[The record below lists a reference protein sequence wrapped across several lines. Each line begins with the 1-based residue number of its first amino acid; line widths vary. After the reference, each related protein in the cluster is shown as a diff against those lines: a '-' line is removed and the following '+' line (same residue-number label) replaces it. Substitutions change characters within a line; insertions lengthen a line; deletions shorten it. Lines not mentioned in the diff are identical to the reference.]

1 MLYLLPLFET
11 LPWKGQVR
19 QITPST
25 NKQTSVVDG
34 LFFSEEGA
42 KVSERERSLCKLG
55 LVNLRQF
62 QAFLS
67 VLLEELIACNNRLA
81 KLDQDLLS
89 ESSFCVHF

>member
-1 MLYLLPLFET
+1 M
-11 LPWKGQVR
+11 
-19 QITPST
+19 
-25 NKQTSVVDG
+25 VDA

-42 KVSERERSLCKLG
+42 KKVAERDRALCKLG

-62 QAFLS
+62 QAYLS

-89 ESSFCVHF
+89 ESSL

>member
-1 MLYLLPLFET
+1 MHE
-11 LPWKGQVR
+11 Q
-19 QITPST
+19 
-25 NKQTSVVDG
+25 QTAVVDA

-42 KVSERERSLCKLG
+42 KVAEKERALCKLG

-62 QAFLS
+62 QAYLS

-89 ESSFCVHF
+89 E

>member
-1 MLYLLPLFET
+1 M
-11 LPWKGQVR
+11 
-19 QITPST
+19 
-25 NKQTSVVDG
+25 VDA

-42 KVSERERSLCKLG
+42 RVAEKERTLCKLG

-67 VLLEELIACNNRLA
+67 VLLEELISCNNRLA

-89 ESSFCVHF
+89 EP

>member
-1 MLYLLPLFET
+1 M
-11 LPWKGQVR
+11 
-19 QITPST
+19 
-25 NKQTSVVDG
+25 DG
-34 LFFSEEGA
+34 LFFSEAGA

-89 ESSFCVHF
+89 ESSSYLSIWPLGGGEFCHFFSV

>member
-1 MLYLLPLFET
+1 M
-11 LPWKGQVR
+11 
-19 QITPST
+19 
-25 NKQTSVVDG
+25 VDA

-42 KVSERERSLCKLG
+42 RVAEKERSLCKLG

-67 VLLEELIACNNRLA
+67 VLLEELISCNNRLA

-89 ESSFCVHF
+89 EP